1 MSCRARSDD
10 DLYTLFPLDFLAMFL
25 FLILLTTLECLFELG
40 VVPVG
45 AIEYDFLYK
54 GTVATTGIDIQRLRK
69 VELKKKVRDSVLK
82 KANYGVLSL

>member
-1 MSCRARSDD
+1 M
-10 DLYTLFPLDFLAMFL
+10 
-25 FLILLTTLECLFELG
+25 
-40 VVPVG
+40 G

-82 KANYGVLSL
+82 KQTMVYLVYKYLVLVIVFFHHVRDTTIRGPIRGKYNKY